1 MNEIDDNF
9 EEYEAAEIRRGAD
22 FSELTADDY
31 KSIER
36 DDDGNVFGV
45 NNGVPFPLSTEI
57 RQVAD
62 NGESYDVERR
72 QDGSEWILGR
82 TGEKKMSVAIP
93 RGDVQG
99 ADPGTQATGDVS
111 QAQVA
116 PPAVGD
122 PQTPAMPQK
131 TESTLG
137 KFETFLNS
145 PFSGITRSVAKVVG
159 NSLGALGLLDQK
171 QVDAFFDVM
180 DKMSDEATKN
190 NPAAGVVDKGTA
202 LVGQYVL
209 PAVTGFNALR
219 ALGVG
224 KVASSIIAESMVG
237 FFALSPKEENLFN
250 LISKDTDSPALK
262 TLRDFLATDPD
273 DNEYVNRAK
282 NAAEALMLL
291 GAGEAVVRGFIKTV
305 KTTKDFLKT
314 PEGQDVL
321 ELVEQAG
328 ARADERLAGMASGK
342 TLSANP
348 IGAAG
353 DLALSAVGKVAGKL
367 TDEEVPSLRQVLE
380 TKAKEMEDKPA
391 ARTQPSGDQ
400 MFDTSTLAYQAGVR
414 QADQMET
421 PVPRAPEGAKLPK
434 KQRAALLVEN
444 MDRIAEIIAD
454 RARPSVGTNVQ
465 FFYHLGPLIKKAEE
479 LGIPADTARKQARE
493 FAMLYGATS
502 PRTSTEPNLR
512 SASLVRAKD
521 TAGLDYDEIV
531 GPGGSGINEAG
542 YPMMINPAKPG
553 QAAGMHKIL
562 IDQLRETG
570 KIDYR
575 TNPKPA
581 TFAENVAGNLNG
593 VTVDTHAIR
602 GALHVLNEIAPGQIP
617 RQWFNSDAAYKAYL
631 DNPSDVANYAG
642 KGIADTLAGQVVDG
656 VKQQTEYA
664 VFSDLYK
671 KVAERLGVMP
681 AEAQSLSWFA
691 NGKFTGLAS
700 PPKSIVELINDRVDV
715 TAQALGKS
723 KDVIFKAFMEGKIPL
738 LSATGV
744 LVGANLISTA
754 NQSDDAI

>member
-1 MNEIDDNF
+1 MDKFDEIIDDYAEAEELRNMNF
-9 EEYEAAEIRRGAD
+9 LASDFAETVTDEGQQFGLI
-22 FSELTADDY
+22 
-31 KSIER
+31 
-36 DDDGNVFGV
+36 GNVA
-45 NNGVPFPLSTEI
+45 VPVFDDT
-57 RQVAD
+57 QVEMQPGQQMLTPAPDASPQSD
-62 NGESYDVERR
+62 NKSSVGK
-72 QDGSEWILGR
+72 ILGDI
-82 TGEKKMSVAIP
+82 GQFI
-93 RGDVQG
+93 D
-99 ADPGTQATGDVS
+99 
-111 QAQVA
+111 
-116 PPAVGD
+116 
-122 PQTPAMPQK
+122 
-131 TESTLG
+131 
-137 KFETFLNS
+137 S
-145 PFSGITRSVAKVVG
+145 PFTGVTQGVARVIGNTAGALGIVDQKDVDRFFKMVDEFDEVSTKDNLGARVLGMGGKITGQYILPVVTG
-159 NSLGALGLLDQK
+159 YKTFTSLGANPVVATLMA
-171 QVDAFFDVM
+171 DA
-180 DKMSDEATKN
+180 
-190 NPAAGVVDKGTA
+190 
-202 LVGQYVL
+202 L
-209 PAVTGFNALR
+209 TGFFGLSPNDENIFNAIAKDAETPVAQDLR
-219 ALGVG
+219 AL
-224 KVASSIIAESMVG
+224 
-237 FFALSPKEENLFN
+237 
-250 LISKDTDSPALK
+250 
-262 TLRDFLATDPD
+262 LATDPD
-273 DNEYVNRAK
+273 NSEFENRLK
-282 NAAEALMLL
+282 N
-291 GAGEAVVRGFIKTV
+291 AGEAIALLGGSEALVRAVPKVIKQAKQFV
-305 KTTKDFLKT
+305 KSEQGQQVTRFVQQM
-314 PEGQDVL
+314 GQD
-321 ELVEQAG
+321 AD
-328 ARADERLAGMASGK
+328 ARLDSAMKGT

-348 IGAAG
+348 VGAVA
-353 DLALSAVGKVAGKL
+353 DVAISTAGKVASRL

-380 TKAKEMEDKPA
+380 TKAKEMEVKPA

-400 MFDTSTLAYQAGVR
+400 MFEVSPVAYQAGVR
-414 QADQMET
+414 QADQVET

-454 RARPSVGTNVQ
+454 RARPGVGTNVQ
-465 FFYHLGPLIKKAEE
+465 FFYHLGPLIDKAKQ
-479 LGIPADTARKQARE
+479 LGIPENTARDQARE

-521 TAGLDYDEIV
+521 TAGVNYDEIV

-602 GALHVLNEIAPGQIP
+602 GALHVLNEIAPGKIP

-642 KGIADTLAGQVVDG
+642 KGLADTLDGQVVDG

-738 LSATGV
+738 LSATGT
-744 LVGANLISTA
+744 LVGANLISTPD
-754 NQSDDAI
+754 QSDDAI

>member
-1 MNEIDDNF
+1 MNELD
-9 EEYEAAEIRRGAD
+9 EIYLRSVSNETLGGD
-22 FSELTADDY
+22 LTALNAVKWDRTEDQPDGTRVGFDDMTGQSFVLG
-31 KSIER
+31 KSEPPPALAPASKPPAPEAQPAE
-36 DDDGNVFGV
+36 DDGSSFGQFLGDLNVA
-45 NNGVPFPLSTEI
+45 LD
-57 RQVAD
+57 A
-62 NGESYDVERR
+62 
-72 QDGSEWILGR
+72 
-82 TGEKKMSVAIP
+82 
-93 RGDVQG
+93 
-99 ADPGTQATGDVS
+99 
-111 QAQVA
+111 
-116 PPAVGD
+116 
-122 PQTPAMPQK
+122 
-131 TESTLG
+131 
-137 KFETFLNS
+137 
-145 PFSGITRSVAKVVG
+145 PFSGITQGVAKFLG
-159 NSLGALGLLDQK
+159 NTAGALGIVEQTD
-171 QVDAFFDVM
+171 VDKFFKAV
-180 DKMSDEATKN
+180 DEMNKTAVKD
-190 NPAAGVVDKGTA
+190 NPAANVLGTA
-202 LVGQYVL
+202 GALSGQYIL

-219 ALGVG
+219 ALGAP
-224 KVASSIIAESMVG
+224 KLLSSIVSESMVG
-237 FFALSPKEENLFN
+237 LLGLSPNDENLFN
-250 LISKDTDSPALK
+250 MIAKDTSSPAAAAV
-262 TLRDFLATDPD
+262 RDLLATDPD
-273 DNEYVNRAK
+273 DSEWTNRVK
-282 NAAEALMLL
+282 N
-291 GAGEAVVRGFIKTV
+291 AGEALVLLGGSEALIRGLPKLVQQGKQFIKSDKGQEVVRSV
-305 KTTKDFLKT
+305 
-314 PEGQDVL
+314 EGM
-321 ELVEQAG
+321 G
-328 ARADERLAGMASGK
+328 ARADERLGSVMDGT

-348 IGAAG
+348 LGAVS
-353 DLALSAVGKVAGKL
+353 DMALSAAGKAVGRL
-367 TDEEVPSLRQVLE
+367 ADDEVPSLMQVLE
-380 TKAKEMEDKPA
+380 TKAKEMEVKPA
-391 ARTQPSGDQ
+391 ARTQPSGEQ
-400 MFDTSTLAYQAGVR
+400 MFNTSPVAYQAGIR
-414 QADQMET
+414 QADQIET

-444 MDRIAEIIAD
+444 MDEIADIIAD

-479 LGIPADTARKQARE
+479 LGIPEKTAREQARE

-521 TAGLDYDEIV
+521 TAGVDYDEIV

-642 KGIADTLAGQVVDG
+642 KGLADTLDGQVVDG

-664 VFSDLYK
+664 VFADLYK

-691 NGKFTGLAS
+691 NGQYTGLAS

-738 LSATGV
+738 LSASGT
-744 LVGANLISTA
+744 LVGANVLEQTLAPNDGSI
-754 NQSDDAI
+754 